1 MSGHV
6 DVAQTTPLS
15 SVVLSFGKTW
25 QCFGQT
31 LIYRQTCID
40 VNRREERRQ
49 ELPPLLN
56 PLSVVLE
63 S

>member
-31 LIYRQTCID
+31 LIYRQTCIG
-40 VNRREERRQ
+40 VSRREERRQ
-49 ELPPLLN
+49 
-56 PLSVVLE
+56 
-63 S
+63 

>member
-6 DVAQTTPLS
+6 DVAQATPLS
-15 SVVLSFGKTW
+15 SVVLSFEKTW

-31 LIYRQTCID
+31 LIYRKTCAD
-40 VNRREERRQ
+40 VSSREERRQ
-49 ELPPLLN
+49 ELPA
-56 PLSVVLE
+56 PLSPISVILE